1 MAERRLDGKLERI
14 RSGQGGREDF
24 IIADAK
30 DPDMGGGRS
39 APGPVRDDAGR
50 ETGSWKTLPQFVE
63 DIRAIVE
70 QEIADIML
78 MSTSV
83 LERVGSGSFEG
94 SPVTPAIRANETTD
108 IWGPRGSTYKSHPS
122 QPFRTAS
129 LARTRD
135 MGCDLCLYS
144 VTFNND
150 LEADLR
156 SVEAYKA
163 FREDAQASGM
173 RHFLEVFNPN
183 VDCGLEASEIGDYV
197 GDCILRTLAG
207 LTREERPLFLKIAF
221 NGARSMR
228 ELSSYDP
235 ELVVGVLGGSAG
247 TTRDTFEL
255 LSAAQRNGAWIALFG
270 RKIRLAESPLDMV
283 RCMRAVADGEASPE
297 KAVQQYHEALREH
310 GLLPARELTADLA
323 ISEPALMRD
332 A

>member
-1 MAERRLDGKLERI
+1 MTERRLDGKLERI
-14 RSGQGGREDF
+14 RTGRGGREDF

-39 APGPVRDDAGR
+39 APGPVRDSEGR
-50 ETGSWKTLPQFVE
+50 ETGSWKTLPQFVD
-63 DIRAIVE
+63 DIRAVVK

-83 LERVGSGSFEG
+83 MERVEFRTFNG
-94 SPVTPAIRANETTD
+94 SPVTPAIRANDTTD
-108 IWGPRGSTYKSHPS
+108 IWGPRGSGYKSNPS
-122 QPFRTAS
+122 QPFRTAT
-129 LARTRD
+129 LARARD

-163 FREDAQASGM
+163 FREDAQANGM

-183 VDCGLEASEIGDYV
+183 VDCGLEANEIGDYV

-207 LTREERPLFLKIAF
+207 LTRGERPLFLKIAF

-255 LSAAQRNGAWIALFG
+255 LSAAQRNGAWVVLFG
-270 RKIRLAESPLDMV
+270 RKIRLAESPLDML
-283 RCMRAVADGEASPE
+283 RCMRAGRGWKRVAGRCRPS
-297 KAVQQYHEALREH
+297 V
-310 GLLPARELTADLA
+310 
-323 ISEPALMRD
+323 S
-332 A
+332 